1 MEVLEIQ
8 AKGLKREFKVTV
20 PVAEI
25 TGRVDAKLKEIS
37 ATANLPGFRKGH
49 VPLSLLR
56 GKYGKQLLSEVVQR
70 ATAEAVQ
77 GLLKDR
83 NLRPAAQPH
92 VAISAFPDGK
102 DLEFTLA
109 LELIPEI
116 DFMDF
121 TKIEI
126 ERLEPVINEKVV
138 EEAMANAAA
147 GQRRHGPL
155 SKARPAAMGDLVTID
170 FLGRLGDVPFDGG
183 TAENQQLELGGGQF
197 IPGFEEQLVGV
208 KAGDSL
214 TVTLN
219 FPDTYPAENLA
230 GKEANFDVTVKEI
243 QERIPFAVDDDLA
256 KAFGL
261 ENLDQLRTQ
270 MKENLEQ
277 EYKNVSAVRE
287 KREYLGILAEGHDFD
302 LPQGV
307 VEAEFEAVWEQVQG
321 RREQQ
326 KLAKEQG
333 ATDEDEFEGKDDAT
347 LKEEYRDVAER
358 RVRLGLLLSEIG
370 AKYDVSL
377 TQEEINEGVQAEARH
392 HPGQEQQVFE
402 YFQKNPDA
410 LQRLIAPVF
419 EKKMVGFLVEMA
431 KITTRKVA
439 PDELMNAVQATME
452 QAIGKTEKKTAT
464 PKKKA
469 AKAVK
474 SKKDA
479 DKPAKSA
486 KPAKAAK
493 AAKAKKKETAEKPKK
508 KAAAK
513 AKK

>member
-1 MEVLEIQ
+1 MKVVDIQ
-8 AKGLKREFKVTV
+8 AEGLKREFKITI
-20 PVAEI
+20 PLADI
-25 TGRVDAKLKEIS
+25 TGKVDAKLKEIS
-37 ATANLPGFRKGH
+37 ATADLPGFRKGH

-56 GKYGKQLLSEVVQR
+56 GKYGKSLLSEVVQR
-70 ATAEAVQ
+70 TTAEAAQ
-77 GLLKDR
+77 GLLKER
-83 NLRPAAQPH
+83 SLRPAAQPH
-92 VAISAFPDGK
+92 VAISAFPDEK
-102 DLEFTLA
+102 DLEFTLTV
-109 LELIPEI
+109 ELIPEI

-126 ERLEPVINEKVV
+126 ERLEPVIDEKVV
-138 EEAMANAAA
+138 EEAMVNAAA

-155 SKARPAAMGDLVTID
+155 SKARPAETGDLVTID
-170 FLGRLGDVPFDGG
+170 FVGRLGDTPFEGG
-183 TAENQQLELGGGQF
+183 AAENQQLELGGGQF

-208 KAGDSL
+208 KAGDRT

-219 FPDTYPAENLA
+219 FPDAYPAEALA

-243 QERIPFAVDDDLA
+243 QERIPFAVDDELA

-261 ENLDQLRTQ
+261 ENLDQLRSQ

-287 KREYLGILAEGHDFD
+287 KREYLGILADGHDFD

-307 VEAEFEAVWEQVQG
+307 VEAEFDAVWEQVQG
-321 RREQQ
+321 RREQD
-326 KLAKEQG
+326 KLAREQG
-333 ATDEDEFEGKDDAT
+333 APGEDEFEGKDDAT

-392 HPGQEQQVFE
+392 HQGQEQQVFE

-410 LQRLIAPVF
+410 LQRLIAPIF
-419 EKKMVGFLVEMA
+419 EKKMVGFLIEKA
-431 KITTRKVA
+431 KVTTRKVA

-452 QAIGKTEKKTAT
+452 QAIGKAGKKAAT

-479 DKPAKSA
+479 DKPTKSV
-486 KPAKAAK
+486 KP
-493 AAKAKKKETAEKPKK
+493 AKAKKKEAAEKPKK
-508 KAAAK
+508 KAAEK